1 MEALGVVINNVDR
14 DGTMKEYDED
24 IIKDIAQ
31 AVNIPIMA
39 LRGAGSFEDIRNIII
54 NTGVLSAAAGS
65 LFVYYSKLKAVLI
78 NYSSQAKLEKLFKGG
93 S

>member
-1 MEALGVVINNVDR
+1 MKVLGVVINNVDR

-31 AVNIPIMA
+31 AVNIPIIA
-39 LRGAGSFEDIRNIII
+39 LGGAGSLEDIRNIII
-54 NTGVLSAAAGS
+54 NTGTLSAAASS

-78 NYSSQAKLEKLFKGG
+78 NYSSQAKLEKTF
-93 S
+93 